1 MVITWCRKATST
13 ELGLSV
19 RRQKH
24 ALLERVFVSRG
35 TYQLPPPPPPNP
47 PPDDPPPLENPELP
61 LPLDV

>member
-1 MVITWCRKATST
+1 MVITRRRKTVST

-19 RRQKH
+19 RHQKH
-24 ALLERVFVSRG
+24 ALLERVFALS
-35 TYQLPPPPPPNP
+35 YQLPPPPPPKP